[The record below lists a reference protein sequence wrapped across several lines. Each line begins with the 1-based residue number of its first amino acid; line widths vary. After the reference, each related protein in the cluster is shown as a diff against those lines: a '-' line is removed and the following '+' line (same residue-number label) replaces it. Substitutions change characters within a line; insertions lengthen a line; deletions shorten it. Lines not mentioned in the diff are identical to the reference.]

1 MSTNQESRQWIFN
14 NQSFSKT
21 MLSVGVGYSEIT
33 SLRVNEYYLALSLG
47 QTSTRFLV
55 LSLHNNVG
63 RLGGR
68 LFVA

>member
-1 MSTNQESRQWIFN
+1 
-14 NQSFSKT
+14 